1 MNKLQ
6 KTNAILLSALLVAYS
21 AVSYSSE
28 YEFGYSNPVPMGGS
42 SWGMSD
48 SLFPVPSMEG
58 VDINGVFYRYTAVK
72 DRPDDFTVSVQNEAA
87 VGGGYI
93 FRETDDWSGRS
104 GGTIQKFVPVP
115 YSPVGDWG
123 DGSIE
128 QVGVGS
134 VEDPLVLYS
143 YRFDPDRVQ
152 QQAQE
157 AYDFSQV
164 STYDALNDRN
174 VLAALA
180 PTDPKLYE
188 SDEDEKEGDDT
199 SEEESRLE
207 TALAASE
214 NALTIGSQMTQAAM
228 VKAMNIATN
237 MNTYYASNI
246 PGGVY
251 KETTALV
258 DSNIPDN
265 KRGLFAV
272 MGPQQKLHKEL
283 VDSQY

>member
-6 KTNAILLSALLVAYS
+6 KTNAILLSALLVVYS

-72 DRPDDFTVSVQNEAA
+72 DRPDDFTVSIQNEAA
-87 VGGGYI
+87 IGGGYI

-251 KETTALV
+251 KETTELV